1 MISAYEVADKRR
13 TDLFVSQ
20 IFDETGNATGTVG
33 DGTIPYE
40 FTRKYIDPNYSG
52 DKTSTRPY
60 LIRYSE
66 VQLVYAEAA
75 ADASGLAQYNEIRR
89 RAGVSELADL
99 SGLSKEEFRTL
110 VVEERQRELAF
121 EGDRLW
127 DLRRKNIVQDK
138 VTQAA
143 GLSPEAV
150 SFYPIPQREIDLN
163 PNIN

>member
-1 MISAYEVADKRR
+1 M
-13 TDLFVSQ
+13 
-20 IFDETGNATGTVG
+20 FDETGASLGTTG
-33 DGTIPYE
+33 DGVVEYP
-40 FTRKYIDPNYSG
+40 FTRKYIDPNFEG

-60 LIRYSE
+60 LLRYSDI
-66 VQLVYAEAA
+66 QLVYAEATA
-75 ADASGLAQYNEIRR
+75 NAEGLIQYNQIRN

-99 SGLSKEEFRTL
+99 SGLSKEEFRQL
-110 VVEERQRELAF
+110 VIAERQREFAY

-127 DLRRKNIVQDK
+127 DLRRTNTVQAE

-150 SFYPIPQREIDLN
+150 AFYPIPQREIDLN